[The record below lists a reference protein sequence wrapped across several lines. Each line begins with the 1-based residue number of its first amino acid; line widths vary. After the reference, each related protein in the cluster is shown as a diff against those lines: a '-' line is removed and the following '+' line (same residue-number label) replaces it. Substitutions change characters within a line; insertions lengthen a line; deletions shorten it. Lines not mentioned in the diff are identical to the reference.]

1 MSSSV
6 PQDPLPSASPSPIPS
21 LVQWWWGG
29 DYAAFNTRMQI
40 QTALLQLCYGFQWNT
55 GNRHAVM

>member
-21 LVQWWWGG
+21 LVQCCH
-29 DYAAFNTRMQI
+29 
-40 QTALLQLCYGFQWNT
+40 TAITVYSIYPP
-55 GNRHAVM
+55 HDD